1 MRHVDLH
8 AEMHL
13 ALATS
18 ANTSNYSVKCH
29 VRKLTGTR
37 RTFSSNFAAAAFAV
51 RKADKINLTK
61 RSVPWLSLSSKIR
74 SHSSFVK

>member
-1 MRHVDLH
+1 MQTFLEIILLDLGYVDLH

-18 ANTSNYSVKCH
+18 ANTSNYSVKRY

-37 RTFSSNFAAAAFAV
+37 RMFSSNFAA
-51 RKADKINLTK
+51 RRTN
-61 RSVPWLSLSSKIR
+61 
-74 SHSSFVK
+74 